1 MKYPRLSRR
10 AFLKG
15 SATGIGITVAPLGSR
30 AFAALFEPRVT
41 AARDQWASP
50 SGAHFRIDA
59 ISKVSGAK
67 VFARDIR
74 ARDMPGWP
82 QQQSHAMLLKATRA
96 DRTYQGFDLS
106 LLDDGLQPDRIVTSA
121 DLEQDGV
128 GFPESHG
135 PDPLLPEGKTPL
147 FLGHPVAI
155 LIWHD
160 FARYRA
166 AKNAL
171 QFRDDLIRYGA
182 KTGEVERPPY
192 GSFRYVRV
200 GGETPYDPDV
210 FSSLKDSDLF
220 PTIKNRRPVWPDDP
234 SLNGDIGEQGV
245 YHARRMQD
253 TLDDPPDNWEVFQAR
268 YTTPYIEPAALEPDN
283 GNGWLDPDTG
293 TLNFVVATQC
303 PFESAH
309 ETARMLE
316 GSRFDVRHLNVHPGY
331 TVGYGSKDHNIFVYY
346 AVIAALYG
354 DGHPVRLANDR
365 FEQFQSGIKR
375 HPFDM
380 DYRLAVDRDSLK
392 FQIFRAHMDVNGGGR
407 ANYSASVAAVGATA
421 AQSVYYLPRSDLA
434 TTAYPS
440 RAVEAGSMRG
450 YGTLQTMAATEMMV
464 DELAERLDVDPIEL
478 RRANVLEAGMKN
490 TQGAIPGGAI
500 RVGEMLDKAERHPL
514 WKERTERRDK
524 RQAEDPDHLYGTG
537 FAVSHKDF
545 GTGAEAPMAS
555 VEIDAEGRIRLR
567 QIAIDMGTG
576 TATSQ
581 AMNVVDFLGR
591 PADDIKT
598 GETDWPELTL
608 ETSGNP
614 YTMQQAEQDRLS
626 RNPRW
631 TPRLASPSS
640 ASNSA
645 YYSSHATREA
655 ARLVFR
661 HGLWPAALSIW
672 GQGIYGG
679 QANPYVMRLEDA
691 RWVEGHL
698 TASGMTPIPLA
709 KLAAKAH
716 EMGLVTAASVHA
728 FNRWSWA
735 SAEFPLNDEA
745 PRLPLDAVAVK
756 YGDDDYHLLDRRDVR
771 YPDVQLN
778 NAHVTYYSPVA
789 TLVDLRVNKGSGEV
803 EILEHYSW
811 VECGKPIVPEL
822 VKGQLEGGI
831 AMGIGHALL
840 EEMPLYEDGPGNGT
854 WNVNRYQLP
863 LARHCAVWK
872 QGSEILPPLS
882 DTDPAKGMGEV
893 VMIPIVGA
901 IVNALAHATG
911 QRFRDLPV
919 TPERIK
925 EALHG

>member
-41 AARDQWASP
+41 ATRDQWASP

-82 QQQSHAMLLKATRA
+82 QQQSHAMLLKAPRA

-171 QFRDDLIRYGA
+171 QFRDDLIHYGA

-293 TLNFVVATQC
+293 ALNFVVATQC

-500 RVGEMLDKAERHPL
+500 RVGEMLDKAKLHPL

-537 FAVSHKDF
+537 FAISHKDF

-598 GETDWPELTL
+598 GETDWPELAL

-679 QANPYVMRLEDA
+679 QANPYVVRLEDA

-735 SAEFPLNDEA
+735 SAEFPLGDET

-854 WNVNRYQLP
+854 WNFNRYQLP